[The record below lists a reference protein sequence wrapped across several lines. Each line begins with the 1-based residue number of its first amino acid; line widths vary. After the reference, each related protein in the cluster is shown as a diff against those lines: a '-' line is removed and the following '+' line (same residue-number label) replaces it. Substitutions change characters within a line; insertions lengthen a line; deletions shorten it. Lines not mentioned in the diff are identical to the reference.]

1 MLKGIEMSVNTVRS
15 NETLLRLLT
24 AISSILLNSIEGHCP
39 MIKRLQSNE
48 RMCKLKILTEG
59 VGAGEVQNLK
69 GEFFQVR
76 TIL

>member
-1 MLKGIEMSVNTVRS
+1 MSVNTVRS

-24 AISSILLNSIEGHCP
+24 ASILLNSIESHCP

-59 VGAGEVQNLK
+59 IGAGEVQNLK